1 MIKTSGFLFKIAA
14 LAVASLS
21 SVLAGPR
28 LARDL
33 PYVPD
38 GDPAQRLDIC
48 TPDGAGPFPVVILVH
63 GGGWGSGD
71 KSGAERP
78 NSGAD
83 ITPWFQPLTDAGIAW
98 VSINYRLAPAHRWPA
113 QLEDTRAA
121 VAWVRAHI
129 AEHGGD
135 PARLALMGHSAGGH
149 LALMAAMPDPGE
161 AAPVSAVV
169 GCAAV
174 SDLVSDSR
182 RRGEISKSLQNL
194 FGFAPDLAPVSL
206 EALAAASPLGRIS
219 AACPP
224 VLFLHGDADKTVPLD
239 QSLVFQEKARAA
251 GVRCDLHVLP
261 AAPHRLT
268 DWAKHD
274 PEWSRVLI
282 DWLRARWADPALPPK
297 S

>member
-1 MIKTSGFLFKIAA
+1 MNMNWRVLVFGL
-14 LAVASLS
+14 LAVASLEAAT
-21 SVLAGPR
+21 LK
-28 LARDL
+28 RDL
-33 PYVPD
+33 VY
-38 GDPAQRLDIC
+38 GEAGGETLKLDIC
-48 TPDGAGPFPVVILVH
+48 TPDGPGPFPVVILVH

-71 KSGAERP
+71 KAGAEKP
-78 NSGAD
+78 GSGAD

-113 QLEDTRAA
+113 PLDDTRAA

-135 PARLALMGHSAGGH
+135 PAQLALMGHSAGGH
-149 LALMAAMPDPGE
+149 LALMAAMPEAGE
-161 AAPVSAVV
+161 AAPVDVVV

-194 FGFAPDLAPVSL
+194 FNFAPDLAPASL
-206 EALAAASPLGRIS
+206 EALAAASPLGRIHPG
-219 AACPP
+219 CPP
-224 VLFLHGDADKTVPLD
+224 VLFLHGDADKTVPIE
-239 QSLVFQEKARAA
+239 QSREFQEKARAA

-268 DWAKHD
+268 EWVKHD
-274 PEWSRVLI
+274 PEWSRVLT
-282 DWLRARWADPALPPK
+282 DWLKARWAGK
-297 S
+297 SSGSKP

>member
-1 MIKTSGFLFKIAA
+1 MKPTSMLLSRVAILALAA
-14 LAVASLS
+14 LCSAW
-21 SVLAGPR
+21 AGPR
-28 LARDL
+28 LTKDL
-33 PYVPD
+33 PYVAD

-48 TPDGAGPFPVVILVH
+48 VPEGEGPYPVVILVH

-149 LALMAAMPDPGE
+149 LALMAAMPETGE
-161 AAPVSAVV
+161 RAPVDAVV

-174 SDLVSDSR
+174 SDLVSDSK
-182 RRGEISKSLQNL
+182 RRGEISKALQNL
-194 FGFAPDLAPVSL
+194 FGFAPELAPASL
-206 EALAAASPLGRIS
+206 EALAAASPLGRVGPG
-219 AACPP
+219 CPP
-224 VLFLHGDADKTVPLD
+224 VLFLHGDADKTVPLE
-239 QSLVFQEKARAA
+239 QSRSFQEKALAA
-251 GVRCDLHVLP
+251 GLRCDLHVLP
-261 AAPHRLT
+261 GAPHRLT
-268 DWAKHD
+268 EWAKQD
-274 PEWSRVLI
+274 PEWTRVLT
-282 DWLRARWADPALPPK
+282 DWLKARWAGKDPAPK
-297 S
+297 P

>member
-1 MIKTSGFLFKIAA
+1 MNWRAWLAGLF
-14 LAVASLS
+14 AVASLEAAT
-21 SVLAGPR
+21 LK
-28 LARDL
+28 RDL
-33 PYVPD
+33 VY
-38 GDPAQRLDIC
+38 GEAAGETLKLDIC

-113 QLEDTRAA
+113 QIEDTRAA
-121 VAWVRAHI
+121 VAWVRSHI

-149 LALMAAMPDPGE
+149 LALMAAMPEPGE
-161 AAPVSAVV
+161 PAPVSAVV

-194 FGFAPDLAPVSL
+194 FAFAPDLAPASL
-206 EALAAASPLGRIS
+206 EVLAGASPLGRIS
-219 AACPP
+219 PSCPP

-274 PEWSRVLI
+274 PDWSRVLI
-282 DWLRARWADPALPPK
+282 DWLRARWAESAPK